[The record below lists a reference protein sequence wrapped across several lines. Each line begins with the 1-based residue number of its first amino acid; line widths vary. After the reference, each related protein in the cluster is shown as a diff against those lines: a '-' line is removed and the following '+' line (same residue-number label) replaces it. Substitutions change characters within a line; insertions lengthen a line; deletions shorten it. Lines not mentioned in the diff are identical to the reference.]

1 LEVGIS
7 GALDMQLETTRFGS
21 VEIDDARVI
30 NFPSGMLGFSSY
42 TSFVL
47 LQPDEQGVF
56 FWLQSTETPD
66 LAFVVTDPALWIPD
80 YKANIRREQMEDLGM
95 TEIGD
100 AQVLV
105 VVNKREDVLSA
116 NLQGPLVVNV
126 NGCTGMQL
134 VLAYKKWSTR
144 YELLRV
150 AEAPVAISA

>member
-1 LEVGIS
+1 
-7 GALDMQLETTRFGS
+7 MQLETTRFGN
-21 VEIDDARVI
+21 VEIDDDRLI
-30 NFPSGMLGFSSY
+30 KFPSGMLGFSSY
-42 TSFVL
+42 TDFVL

-95 TEIGD
+95 AEIGD

-126 NGCTGMQL
+126 TGRTGMQL
-134 VLAYKKWSTR
+134 VLADKKWSTR

-150 AEAPVAISA
+150 AETPAAISA

>member
-1 LEVGIS
+1 
-7 GALDMQLETTRFGS
+7 MQLETTRFGN
-21 VEIDDARVI
+21 VEIDDDRVI
-30 NFPSGMLGFSSY
+30 KFPSGMLGFSSY
-42 TSFVL
+42 TDFVL

-95 TEIGD
+95 AEIGD

-126 NGCTGMQL
+126 TGRTGMQL
-134 VLAYKKWSTR
+134 VLADKKWSTR

-150 AEAPVAISA
+150 AETPAAISA

>member
-1 LEVGIS
+1 
-7 GALDMQLETTRFGS
+7 MQLETTRFGS

-126 NGCTGMQL
+126 NGRTGMQL
-134 VLAYKKWSTR
+134 VLADKKWSTR

-150 AEAPVAISA
+150 AEAPAAISA